1 MRKRLLLI
9 LAIAAAIG
17 FVTSYL
23 VYQVVAR
30 VQAGPPSQGTETV
43 VVAAANMSLGETI
56 TRQHVRTVSWPKA
69 SVPATALRSVDDAD
83 GRVVRSSIVSGEP
96 LIEGKLAPRLSGK
109 GGLMAILVPE
119 GQRAVTLK
127 VDDAIRETGF
137 ILPNSY
143 IDVLVS
149 MQQPGSGQDRIA
161 KVILQDVQVLASGQT
176 TELRD
181 NKPVTMTTLTLALT
195 PDQTERLTLAQTE
208 GRLFFVTR
216 NLNDKTVVRTRGV
229 TKQSL
234 LSDVAPAP
242 PAPERRAA
250 APPARRPVATASS
263 PVLPPPVIESVS
275 VSVLRGTKVSEHEF
289 VKKGADQWV
298 EKPAVR
304 Q

>member
-23 VYQVVAR
+23 VYQVVSR

-43 VVAAANMSLGETI
+43 VVATANMNLGETI
-56 TRQHVRTVSWPKA
+56 TKQHVRTASWPKA
-69 SVPATALRSVDDAD
+69 SVPPGAVRSVEEAE
-83 GRVVRSSIVSGEP
+83 GRVVRGSIVTGEP
-96 LIEGKLAPRLSGK
+96 LMDGKLAPRMAGR

-119 GQRAVTLK
+119 GLRAVTLK
-127 VDDAIRETGF
+127 VDDATRETGF

-149 MQQPGSGQDRIA
+149 MPKPGGGQGKIA

-176 TELRD
+176 VELRD

-216 NLNDKTVVRTRGV
+216 NLNDKEVVRTRGV
-229 TKQSL
+229 TRETL
-234 LSDVAPAP
+234 LSDAAPAP
-242 PAPERRAA
+242 PAPARRAA
-250 APPARRPVATASS
+250 ATPPRRQAAAPS
-263 PVLPPPVIESVS
+263 PVLPPPVVESVS
-275 VSVLRGTKVSEHEF
+275 VSVLRGTNVSEHQF
-289 VKKGADQWV
+289 VKKGASEWV
-298 EKPAVR
+298 EKPSMR

>member
-1 MRKRLLLI
+1 MRKRLLLV

-43 VVAAANMSLGETI
+43 VVATANMSLGETI

-69 SVPATALRSVDDAD
+69 SVPATALRSLDDAE
-83 GRVVRSSIVSGEP
+83 GRVVRSSIVTGEP

-149 MQQPGSGQDRIA
+149 MQQPGSNQDRIA

-176 TELRD
+176 TELRLD
-181 NKPVTMTTLTLALT
+181 PREQTETMTGYIVRIAKGDVPTGTVSYNSIFAVGLLLFVMTLAMNVLSY
-195 PDQTERLTLAQTE
+195 RLSRKLRAS
-208 GRLFFVTR
+208 
-216 NLNDKTVVRTRGV
+216 NRT
-229 TKQSL
+229 
-234 LSDVAPAP
+234 
-242 PAPERRAA
+242 
-250 APPARRPVATASS
+250 
-263 PVLPPPVIESVS
+263 
-275 VSVLRGTKVSEHEF
+275 
-289 VKKGADQWV
+289 
-298 EKPAVR
+298 
-304 Q
+304 

>member
-69 SVPATALRSVDDAD
+69 SVPATALRSLDDAD
-83 GRVVRSSIVSGEP
+83 GRVVRSSIVTGEP

-149 MQQPGSGQDRIA
+149 MQQPGSSQERIA

-216 NLNDKTVVRTRGV
+216 NLNDKEVVRTRGI
-229 TKQSL
+229 TKRSL
-234 LSDVAPAP
+234 LGDIAPAP

-250 APPARRPVATASS
+250 APSAPRPVATS

-298 EKPAVR
+298 EKPGVR

>member
-43 VVAAANMSLGETI
+43 VVAAASMSLGETI

-69 SVPATALRSVDDAD
+69 SVPASALRSLDDAE
-83 GRVVRSSIVSGEP
+83 GRVVRSSIVAGEP

-149 MQQPGSGQDRIA
+149 MQQPGANQDRIA

-216 NLNDKTVVRTRGV
+216 NLNDKEVVRTRGV
-229 TKQSL
+229 TKRSL
-234 LSDVAPAP
+234 LSDAAPAP

-250 APPARRPVATASS
+250 AAPAPRPVASS

-298 EKPAVR
+298 EKPSVR

>member
-69 SVPATALRSVDDAD
+69 SVPATALRSLDDAD
-83 GRVVRSSIVSGEP
+83 GRVVRSSIVTGEP

-149 MQQPGSGQDRIA
+149 MQQPGSSQERIA

-216 NLNDKTVVRTRGV
+216 NLNDKEVVRTRGI
-229 TKQSL
+229 TKRSL
-234 LSDVAPAP
+234 LGDVAPAP

-250 APPARRPVATASS
+250 APAPRPVASASS